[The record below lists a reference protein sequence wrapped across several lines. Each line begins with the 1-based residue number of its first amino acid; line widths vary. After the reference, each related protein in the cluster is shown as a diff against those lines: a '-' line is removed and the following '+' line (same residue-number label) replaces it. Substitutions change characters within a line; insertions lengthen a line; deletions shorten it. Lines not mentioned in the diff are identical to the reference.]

1 LSDFRVAFVCTGNRF
16 RSPLAAAVF
25 RREAEQLGVSVD
37 VESFGLLELDGSP
50 VLGEALELGNGFG
63 VDLASHRSRALQRD
77 ALEDADLVVG
87 FERVHV
93 AAAVVDAGARREVT
107 YTLPELVSL
116 LAQVPQRASE
126 PAAAG
131 ARELVLAASSQ
142 QADAESL
149 PDVPELADP
158 LGQPY
163 RRQQELAV
171 RLADLTQTLA
181 RRLFSPS

>member
-1 LSDFRVAFVCTGNRF
+1 
-16 RSPLAAAVF
+16 
-25 RREAEQLGVSVD
+25 
-37 VESFGLLELDGSP
+37 
-50 VLGEALELGNGFG
+50 
-63 VDLASHRSRALQRD
+63 
-77 ALEDADLVVG
+77 
-87 FERVHV
+87 
-93 AAAVVDAGARREVT
+93 VT